1 MSERSLGSRDW
12 IFLAVAGAVLFA
24 AMLVFSQTYAWY
36 GDEEFELLAGQ
47 LINAGRTPYR
57 DFFHMHAPLYIYLN
71 ALWMRLAG
79 EGWRAAH
86 AFSAICSAG
95 AAILLSSFWFD
106 RMQERRWKVAAAVAT
121 AALFGLNFNVLLYG
135 TIGQAYGICLLL
147 SVAAFL
153 LALRSVDRAGYA
165 AAFATG
171 LCAGGATASTLLA
184 APIGPIL
191 WIWMMTY
198 NRTGSRLC
206 KSLGFLSGAAIPFVP
221 LALLAAKAPRQ
232 VWFSLI
238 MFPLYHRGL
247 SFRGE
252 ARWNFQVMT
261 GWLGSP
267 QGMLLALLVVVGL
280 LFLFLRSDYDRRQR
294 SPFYLCIW
302 LAGGL
307 AVYLAIP
314 YPTFPQYF
322 VLLLPYVSILATLGL
337 YAVGTRISNSLAP
350 WPVLVA
356 VIAVFV
362 AGLAKSAYSR
372 PKEYRARWPRI
383 EAVAHELNRVTPR
396 GAAILADDG
405 IYFAAHRIP
414 LRGLENSYGRL
425 MRVSPELA
433 KTLNVEPR
441 ATVLEWVAAGRFAT
455 ISSCW
460 PYDRRDDPL
469 ALYRLYPNHR
479 TVKGCDL
486 FWK

>member
-1 MSERSLGSRDW
+1 MSEGSRASRGW
-12 IFLAVAGAVLFA
+12 VFLAVAGGVLVAV
-24 AMLVFSQTYAWY
+24 MLVFSQTYAWY

-79 EGWRAAH
+79 ENWRAAH
-86 AFSAICSAG
+86 VFSAICSAG
-95 AAILLSSFWFD
+95 AAILLSTFWFD
-106 RMQERRWKVAAAVAT
+106 RMPERRWKVAAALAT

-135 TIGQAYGICLLL
+135 TIGQAYGVCLLL
-147 SVAAFL
+147 SVAAFW

-165 AAFATG
+165 AAFAAG

-191 WIWMMTY
+191 WLWMLTY
-198 NRTGSRLC
+198 NRAGSRVR
-206 KSLGFLSGAAIPFVP
+206 KSLGYLAGAAISFMP
-221 LALLAAKAPRQ
+221 LAWLATKAPRQ
-232 VWFSLI
+232 MWFSLVS
-238 MFPLYHRGL
+238 FALYYRGS
-247 SFRGE
+247 SFRSE
-252 ARWNFQVMT
+252 ERWNFQVMT

-267 QGMLLALLVVVGL
+267 QGLLLVLLAATGLV
-280 LFLFLRSDYDRRQR
+280 FLFLQSDYDRRVR
-294 SPFYLCIW
+294 SSFYLCIW

-307 AVYLAIP
+307 AAYLAIP

-322 VLLLPYVSILATLGL
+322 VLLLPYVSILATLGV
-337 YAVGTRISNSLAP
+337 YAVGTGIANSVAP
-350 WPVLVA
+350 WRLLVA
-356 VIAVFV
+356 VIGVFV
-362 AGLAKSAYSR
+362 VGLAKSAYSR

-383 EAVAHELNRVTPR
+383 EAVAKELNRVTPQD
-396 GAAILADDG
+396 AELLADDG

-414 LRGLENSYGRL
+414 PKGLENSYGRL
-425 MRVSPELA
+425 RIPAEMSRVLG
-433 KTLNVEPR
+433 VVPR
-441 ATVLEWVAAGRFAT
+441 SEVLELVAAGRFTAV
-455 ISSCW
+455 SSCW